1 MTESNTLTTPRH
13 AELVVGSGLAED
25 AAEWLFQALGTV
37 APRDPK
43 TRRLGPRKHRIEW
56 LAELC
61 ERRTFL
67 LLVSWLGSDAV
78 PALESKR
85 HYADDIRL
93 WANVAK
99 ELGGHERFFLG
110 CISMEMIE
118 TWTMSQKVR
127 NKSPRTINRRLS
139 ALTSFTKYAAW
150 KLKDP
155 TVMSP
160 VTKYDRPKVDPLDES
175 TATPVL
181 EVDEY
186 RKVIRAAETAQ
197 QAIVPAL
204 IYTLAGR
211 VSECRNATIPQLWL
225 DNGRWKLA
233 LTRKRSKKRGWPIPD
248 DLRALIAV
256 AIGDRTEGQILVN
269 EDGEP
274 MDRHAVDRLL
284 TRLGKRAGVLPGRDL
299 TPHVLRASRLT
310 HMHDEGVELP
320 EIQDYADHAHVE
332 TTLRYIRMRELDT
345 TRAKHAESAVT
356 VYSDLVA
363 RFISPASQ
371 DAST

>member
-1 MTESNTLTTPRH
+1 MAEARDLTTPRQ
-13 AELVVGSGLAED
+13 AELVVGNGLAED
-25 AAEWLFQALGTV
+25 AAEWLFQVLGTV

-43 TRRLGPRKHRIEW
+43 TRRLGPRKRRVEW

-61 ERRTFL
+61 ERNTFL
-67 LLVSWLGSDAV
+67 LLMSWLGSDAV

-93 WANVAK
+93 WAGVAR

-118 TWTMSQKVR
+118 TWTKAQKA
-127 NKSPRTINRRLS
+127 KDASPRTINRRLS

-150 KLKDP
+150 RLKDDQL
-155 TVMSP
+155 MSP
-160 VTKYDRPKVDPLDES
+160 VTKYDRPKVDPTDET

-181 EVDEY
+181 TVSEY
-186 RKVIRAAETAQ
+186 RSVIKAAETGR
-197 QAIVPAL
+197 QAVVPAL

-211 VSECRNATIPQLWL
+211 VSECCNATIPQLWPE
-225 DNGRWKLA
+225 DGKWKLA

-248 DLRALIAV
+248 ELHDLIVV

-269 EDGEP
+269 DNGEP

-284 TRLGKRAGVLPGRDL
+284 TRLGKKAGVLPGRDL

-310 HMHDEGVELP
+310 HMHAEGVKME
-320 EIQDYADHAHVE
+320 EIQDYADHARIE
-332 TTLRYIRMRELDT
+332 TTLRYIRMAELST
-345 TRAKHAESAVT
+345 VRAKHAESAVS
-356 VYSDLVA
+356 VYADLVTH
-363 RFISPASQ
+363 FTVQ
-371 DAST
+371 